1 MVSIRMNV
9 NLKRELNINTSIFIK
24 VSQMDSKKLE
34 MFKDSEIKSQV
45 KFTLILVCIIKQT
58 VGAK

>member
-1 MVSIRMNV
+1 MNV